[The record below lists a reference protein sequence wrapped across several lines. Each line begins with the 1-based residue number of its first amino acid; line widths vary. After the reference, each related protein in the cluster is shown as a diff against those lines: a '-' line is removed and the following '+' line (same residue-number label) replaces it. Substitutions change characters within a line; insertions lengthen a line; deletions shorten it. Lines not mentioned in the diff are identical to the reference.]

1 MRSHTVLYVNI
12 YSGFTH
18 NCSKLETTQMSFD
31 QRMGEQTVEHP
42 YDGLVLHAI
51 DTGDNMDES

>member
-1 MRSHTVLYVNI
+1 MCSHTVLYVNI
-12 YSGFTH
+12 CSGFTH

-31 QRMGEQTVEHP
+31 QRMGEQTVEHLC
-42 YDGLVLHAI
+42 DGLVLHAI